1 LKRIALVA
9 AVLAVVAFV
18 VGCGGGGSS
27 ASSSSSGT
35 TSSSGEPSKAAYIES
50 ADAVCTEYQGD
61 TAQLRK
67 EAEEIEGSANPE
79 SPKNLV
85 RLAEILREA
94 DAIAEKE
101 YAALKEVE
109 PPSADK
115 ALIDSMIGKSEKA
128 ESESRE
134 GAEALEEGD
143 LSKFSEILD
152 QAAPLNKQAK
162 GMAEGYGFKVCG
174 QAE

>member
-1 LKRIALVA
+1 LKGIAVIVA
-9 AVLAVVAFV
+9 ALAVVGLV

-27 ASSSSSGT
+27 SSSSSST
-35 TSSSGEPSKAAYIES
+35 ASSSEPSKAEYIET
-50 ADAVCTEYQGD
+50 ADAVCTRYQGD
-61 TAQLRK
+61 TAPLRE

-94 DAIAEKE
+94 DAIADKE
-101 YAALKEVE
+101 YAALKEME
-109 PPSADK
+109 PPKADK
-115 ALIDSMIGKSEKA
+115 ALIDSMIGKA
-128 ESESRE
+128 EYAETIGRE

-143 LSKFSEILD
+143 LSKFSEILK
-152 QAAPLNKQAK
+152 QTAPLNSQAK
-162 GMAEGYGFKVCG
+162 AMAVGYGFKVCG